1 MIDVNTT
8 CTQVQKWLTV
18 GQGLWSRNSA
28 TSSIACHW
36 HWQYMG
42 LRSCIYLYIYIFNLE
57 CFDILWKKTVETS
70 PRSLDHIGSYWTIL
84 DHRSF
89 KFCDAGKITPIN
101 KSFAGWLIPGEASS
115 WTDPLRSLPSGMGSL
130 TCFFSTCF
138 DDCVN
143 CNLWIRWPV
152 K

>member
-1 MIDVNTT
+1 MSIPLVHKCKNDLQLDKD
-8 CTQVQKWLTV
+8 CDPETQPHLRLRVTGTGSTWDWDLV
-18 GQGLWSRNSA
+18 
-28 TSSIACHW
+28 SI
-36 HWQYMG
+36 
-42 LRSCIYLYIYIFNLE
+42 YIYIFNLE